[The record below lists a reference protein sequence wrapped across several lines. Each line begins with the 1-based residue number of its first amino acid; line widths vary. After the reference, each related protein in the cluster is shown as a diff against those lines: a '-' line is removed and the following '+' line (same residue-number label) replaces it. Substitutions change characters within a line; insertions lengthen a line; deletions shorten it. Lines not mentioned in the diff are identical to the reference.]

1 MQNEQEI
8 MNAFEELAMDDSI
21 TTEELDLAVMKMRDD
36 RIEYELAKKQGT
48 AKHAVYQESLAKLI
62 TMLQRANK
70 SKYHVEGLG
79 TASLVTKLKVRT
91 PKDIDAKAKL
101 IGYIREHFGEDG
113 VLSYSNVNYQ
123 SLNKLYNDEF
133 ERAQNEGRGADFSI
147 PGLEEPDSEVSL
159 SFRK

>member
-1 MQNEQEI
+1 MNNEQELLD
-8 MNAFEELAMDDSI
+8 AFEELAKDDSI

-36 RIEYELAKKQGT
+36 KIEYELAKKQST

-70 SKYHVEGLG
+70 KKYHVEGLG
-79 TASLVTKLKVRT
+79 TASLITKLKVRT
-91 PKDIDAKAKL
+91 PKDLNAKAEL
-101 IGYIREHFGEDG
+101 LNYIRENFGEEG
-113 VLSYSNVNYQ
+113 VLSYANVNYQ

-133 ERAQNEGRGADFSI
+133 ERAQSEGRGAEFNI
-147 PGLEEPDSEVSL
+147 PGLESPDSEVTL